1 MDGNLCVRLVLSLR
15 AQFGQA
21 AFLFLSLMGCAPLDW
36 NAEVPAY
43 VADER
48 LISDAS
54 LAERL
59 NVKPRRFSAWRKK
72 LREAGKL
79 DWTVKPGV
87 GYVYT
92 LAALVGSEPRAHRNL
107 ANPKSECRRWCI
119 EGFGKPS
126 RKTLLETLKA
136 RQFSAGL

>member
-21 AFLFLSLMGCAPLDW
+21 AFLLLYLMGCAPLDW
-36 NAEVPAY
+36 NAEVPTY
-43 VADER
+43 VADGS

-54 LAERL
+54 LAQRL
-59 NVKPRRFSAWRKK
+59 NVKPRRLSAWRKK
-72 LREAGKL
+72 LRDAGKL

-92 LAALVGSEPRAHRNL
+92 LAALVGSEPPSA
-107 ANPKSECRRWCI
+107 PQPSEP
-119 EGFGKPS
+119 EKPVS
-126 RKTLLETLKA
+126 PMVH
-136 RQFSAGL
+136 